1 MSEPVFKPYFQ
12 HQAYLFPPRLE
23 DLVAPNHPC
32 RVVDDI
38 VNKIDLKDLMASY
51 KGGGTSSYHPA
62 MLLKVVVYCY
72 LTNIYSSRA
81 METAIQENIH
91 LMWLSGMSRPDH
103 NTLNRFRSDRL
114 KSSLKGIF
122 VQIVEMLSEQGL
134 LSLKEVYVD
143 GTKLEANANRYTF
156 VWGNAIKSNRE
167 KIRKQID
174 ELWAYAQQV
183 ASEEEGL
190 PEPPPFA
197 PVDPEKLREGI
208 ARLRES
214 LKRATTAEGKPAAS
228 KKVMQKLNYA
238 EKNWPEALQ
247 KYEQQEKILAGRKSY
262 SKTDHD
268 ATFMRMKE
276 DHMKNGQ
283 LKPGYNLQISTSNQ
297 YIVDYTIHQTST
309 DTATLPVHLDSH
321 RQQYASY
328 PQVVVAD
335 AGYGSE
341 QNYAYLAGNDI
352 EGYVK
357 YNYFDK
363 DQHGA
368 YASKHPFVASRLH
381 YNKEKDVYYCPMGQQ
396 MINIGST
403 TNTTDN
409 GYRQQLTRYQA
420 TNCEGCPLRGGCHKQ
435 KGNRIIEVNHT
446 LNDYKRQATER
457 LTSEKG
463 LHYRKR
469 RPVDVEPVFGNIK
482 SNHGFRRLMLRGKEK
497 VLIEAGLL
505 ALAHNLRK
513 KVA

>member
-1 MSEPVFKPYFQ
+1 MPI
-12 HQAYLFPPRLE
+12 
-23 DLVAPNHPC
+23 N
-32 RVVDDI
+32 
-38 VNKIDLKDLMASY
+38 
-51 KGGGTSSYHPA
+51 
-62 MLLKVVVYCY
+62 
-72 LTNIYSSRA
+72 
-81 METAIQENIH
+81 
-91 LMWLSGMSRPDH
+91 
-103 NTLNRFRSDRL
+103 
-114 KSSLKGIF
+114 
-122 VQIVEMLSEQGL
+122 
-134 LSLKEVYVD
+134 
-143 GTKLEANANRYTF
+143 
-156 VWGNAIKSNRE
+156 WGNAIKTNRE
-167 KIRKQID
+167 KIKKQVD

-183 ASEEEGL
+183 AIEEDGL
-190 PEPPPFA
+190 PDPPPLN
-197 PVDPEKLREGI
+197 PIDPEKLREGI

-214 LKRATTAEGKPAAS
+214 LKKSTTAAGKPTAS

-238 EKNWPEALQ
+238 EKHWPEALQ
-247 KYEQQEKILAGRKSY
+247 KYEQQEQILNGRKSY

-283 LKPGYNLQISTSNQ
+283 LKPGYNLQLSTNNQ

-309 DTATLPVHLDSH
+309 DTATLSVHLDSH
-321 RQQYASY
+321 KQQYQSY
-328 PQVVVAD
+328 PQIVVAD

-341 QNYAYLAGNDI
+341 QNYAYLENNSI

-368 YASKHPFVASRLH
+368 YANKHPFVASRLH
-381 YNKEKDVYYCPMGQQ
+381 YNKDKDVYYCPMGQQ
-396 MINIGST
+396 MTNIGST
-403 TNTTDN
+403 RNTTDN

-420 TNCEGCPLRGGCHKQ
+420 ANCEGCPLRGTCHKQ

-446 LNDYKRQATER
+446 LNQYKQQAIEL

-463 LHYRKR
+463 IYYRKR

-482 SNHGFRRLMLRGKEK
+482 SNHGFRRVMLKGKEK

-505 ALAHNLRK
+505 AIAHNLRK